1 EAMALAERLA
11 AEKAESKSRK
21 VRPED
26 LFGGEQAVQ
35 QKADI
40 KLTDD
45 KVKNH
50 KMQGEF
56 GAKKFIKDP
65 LTHGG
70 EEPAAAGSQR
80 LQRRRAPRGAPR
92 RVARRRGRPR
102 GLRATEAH
110 PPECRSHRCALARGR
125 RPPGVSSV
133 TGGWL
138 ALFPPPLRG
147 RPHLLDRQPPP
158 RPAPPPRQ
166 GRPPAPPAR
175 PPISPLRPPRR
186 QVSRPS
192 ALGLP
197 LGAPRLARLAK
208 LTRRRRRR
216 RRGRHR
222 CRRRRGRRPRRC
234 CGRCGRRRRAR
245 PRRRS

>member
-147 RPHLLDRQPPP
+147 RRRAPSLRATPVGPPASAPP
-158 RPAPPPRQ
+158 RTSAPPGAPARSSCASAHKPAAAPEAA
-166 GRPPAPPAR
+166 GLEAERSRTPSLNHRPPAQG
-175 PPISPLRPPRR
+175 PRG
-186 QVSRPS
+186 SR
-192 ALGLP
+192 G
-197 LGAPRLARLAK
+197 
-208 LTRRRRRR
+208 
-216 RRGRHR
+216 
-222 CRRRRGRRPRRC
+222 
-234 CGRCGRRRRAR
+234 
-245 PRRRS
+245 

>member
-110 PPECRSHRCALARGR
+110 PPECRSHRCALAAAAAAAWRLLRDRRVAGAVPAAAPWASSHVGGR
-125 RPPGVSSV
+125 
-133 TGGWL
+133 W
-138 ALFPPPLRG
+138 
-147 RPHLLDRQPPP
+147 
-158 RPAPPPRQ
+158 
-166 GRPPAPPAR
+166 
-175 PPISPLRPPRR
+175 
-186 QVSRPS
+186 
-192 ALGLP
+192 
-197 LGAPRLARLAK
+197 
-208 LTRRRRRR
+208 
-216 RRGRHR
+216 R
-222 CRRRRGRRPRRC
+222 C
-234 CGRCGRRRRAR
+234 
-245 PRRRS
+245 SL